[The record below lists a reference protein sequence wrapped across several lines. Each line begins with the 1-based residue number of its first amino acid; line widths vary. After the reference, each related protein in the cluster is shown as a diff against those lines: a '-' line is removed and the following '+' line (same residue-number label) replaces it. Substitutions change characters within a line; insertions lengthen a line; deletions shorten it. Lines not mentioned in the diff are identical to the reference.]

1 MACVSS
7 LWAQKNLPPLDQLA
21 RINDSIIAEG
31 HNLYFSEKINWVA
44 TDYLFEKYTEEDVGG
59 SLTSF
64 QDSLF
69 SCIFCDKKME
79 NCIIELRS

>member
-1 MACVSS
+1 MKRLFFAAIVLMACVSS

-44 TDYLFEKYTEEDVGG
+44 TDYLFEKYTEEDVGEKV
-59 SLTSF
+59 STSVHI
-64 QDSLF
+64 LPGG
-69 SCIFCDKKME
+69 
-79 NCIIELRS
+79 